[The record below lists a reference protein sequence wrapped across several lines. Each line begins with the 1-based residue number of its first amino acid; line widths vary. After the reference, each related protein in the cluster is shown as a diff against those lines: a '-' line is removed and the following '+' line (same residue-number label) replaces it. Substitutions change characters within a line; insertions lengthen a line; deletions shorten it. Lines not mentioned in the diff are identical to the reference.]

1 MNVTKQVF
9 EVTGMTCASCA
20 SSLESYLT
28 SQKNIFSVSVNYAN
42 HSATVEY
49 DASTLSKEQLNDY
62 AKSIGYSL
70 LTETTNTPTAKP
82 YILVLKQKLL
92 FATIFTIP
100 VFCISM
106 FFMGQLPYENI
117 LLWALSTPVLVWSG
131 QTFFVNA
138 YKKLKHGI
146 TNMDTLVAL
155 STGTAYIYSVIVTLT
170 PTKHDGLH
178 QHVYFESAVVIIT
191 LILLGKFLEER
202 AKDKTNSAI
211 QSLMGLQERYVI
223 VIRNGEEMRID
234 SKEIVIGDLVV
245 VKPGERIP
253 VDGKVKKG
261 ESFVNESMITG
272 EPLPALK
279 EKGTTVFSGT
289 INQKGVLK
297 ILVEKPQNQ
306 TLLAQIIDLV
316 KQAQNNKPTIQK
328 QVDKIASIFVP
339 SVLVIALA
347 TFLIWFFVG
356 PKPSLAPA
364 LVSMVTVLIIAC
376 PCALGLATPTALMVG
391 IGKAAD
397 LGILIKNAEALE
409 IAHKIDVV
417 VVDKTGTIT
426 IGKPKVTDVFIDEL
440 PDLANIIYSIEQLSE
455 HPLAEAIV
463 AHFKEKSSPQSV
475 EDFISITGKGTSGS
489 VNGTNYYIGNKKLLL
504 DNEIPISAEHTLLFT
519 TLSEEA
525 KTVIWIANN
534 TQTLGVIAISDEIK
548 PSSKEAIATLQQ
560 NNIKVIMLTGDN
572 DKSAQSIAHKVGIT
586 AYKAEILPHQK
597 GEYIAQLQAQ
607 GFKVAMVGDGINDS
621 HALAQADL
629 GIAMGSGTDIA
640 MESAAI
646 TLMHSDLN
654 QIAYFFRLSK
664 STFRTIKQ
672 NLFWAFIYN
681 IIGIPIAAGI
691 LYPINGFLL
700 NPMIA
705 GAAMA
710 LSSVSVV
717 TNSLRLKNT
726 FK

>member
-1 MNVTKQVF
+1 MKQVF
-9 EVTGMTCASCA
+9 NVSGMTCASCA

-28 SQKNIFSVSVNYAN
+28 NQKNITSVSVNYAN
-42 HSATVEY
+42 QSATIEY
-49 DASTLSKEQLNDY
+49 DSASLTKEQLNNY
-62 AKSIGYSL
+62 AKAIGYSL
-70 LTETTNTPTAKP
+70 FTEPTQRNTSTP
-82 YILVLKQKLL
+82 YILELKQKLL
-92 FATIFTIP
+92 FATLFTLP

-106 FFMGQLPYENI
+106 FFMGKIPYENLI
-117 LLWALSTPVLVWSG
+117 LWVLSTPVLVWSG
-131 QTFFVNA
+131 QTFFINA

-155 STGTAYIYSVIVTLT
+155 STGTAYIYSIIVTLA
-170 PTKHDGLH
+170 PSNHHSGMH
-178 QHVYFESAVVIIT
+178 QHVYFESTVVIIT

-211 QSLMGLQERYVI
+211 QSLMGLQERFVR
-223 VIRNGEEMRID
+223 VIRNGEEI
-234 SKEIVIGDLVV
+234 KIENNEVLIGDLVL

-272 EPLPALK
+272 EPLPILK
-279 EKGTTVFSGT
+279 EKGSSVFSGT

-297 ILVEKPQNQ
+297 ILVEKTQTQ

-339 SVLVIALA
+339 TVLVIAIVTGIA
-347 TFLIWFFVG
+347 WFVLG
-356 PKPSLAPA
+356 PKPTLAPA

-391 IGKAAD
+391 IGKAAE
-397 LGILIKNAEALE
+397 LGVLIKNAEALE

-426 IGKPKVTDVFIDEL
+426 QGKPQVTDVSIKDASNL
-440 PDLANIIYSIEQLSE
+440 SSILYSIEQLSE

-463 AHFKEKSSPQSV
+463 AYFEKDAQLLPV
-475 EDFISITGKGTSGS
+475 EKFESITGKGTSGS
-489 VNGTNYYIGNKKLLL
+489 INGNTYYIGNKKLLL
-504 DNEIPISAEHTLLFT
+504 DHEIAILNEHTNLFT
-519 TLSEEA
+519 KLSNEA
-525 KTVIWIANN
+525 KTVIWVANS

-560 NNIKVIMLTGDN
+560 QKIKVIMLTGDN
-572 DKSAQSIAHKVGIT
+572 EKSAESIAQKVGIT
-586 AYKAEILPHQK
+586 DFHAETLPHQK
-597 GEYIAQLQAQ
+597 GEFITQLQAQ
-607 GFKVAMVGDGINDS
+607 GLKVAMVGDGINDS

-640 MESAAI
+640 MESASI
-646 TLMHSDLN
+646 TLMHSDLTH
-654 QIAYFFRLSK
+654 IASFFRLSK
-664 STFRTIKQ
+664 STFNTIKQ

-700 NPMIA
+700 NPMLA